1 MIDLETVKSTESGT
15 RFHRAVAILLGTI
28 AVLAAA
34 LGAVQMDRSQAEA
47 RATTQAARLT
57 GDLAAGIPV
66 QGITNATSLMA
77 MQQAVIRSAA
87 GTTRKLV
94 SLSSGDQAALAEG
107 AAEEAAGGRLL
118 DIAARMGATP
128 DASSDLPPY
137 ELRLMTAD
145 MNALNREVGEQ
156 NRLIDV
162 AAAEASADSSA
173 AVAGLSV
180 LALAGVLVGLASV
193 LGADRAGRAT
203 LGMAWLAAAAAAAA
217 LVSTFL

>member
-1 MIDLETVKSTESGT
+1 MIDLETVQSTDAGT

-34 LGAVQMDRSQAEA
+34 LGAVQMDRSQAET

-66 QGITNATSLMA
+66 QGITGAMSLMA

-87 GTTRKLV
+87 GTTRNLL
-94 SLSSGDQAALAEG
+94 SLDSGDQAALAEG
-107 AAEEAAGGRLL
+107 AAEVAAGTRLL

-145 MNALNREVGEQ
+145 MNALNREVEEQ
-156 NRLIDV
+156 NRFIDV

-203 LGMAWLAAAAAAAA
+203 LVMAWLAAGAAAAA

>member
-1 MIDLETVKSTESGT
+1 MIDLETVKSTEAGT
-15 RFHRAVAILLGTI
+15 RFHRAVAVLLGAI

-66 QGITNATSLMA
+66 QGITRATSLMA

-94 SLSSGDQAALAEG
+94 ALDSGDRAALAEG
-107 AAEEAAGGRLL
+107 AAEEIAGSRLL
-118 DIAARMGATP
+118 DIAASLGATP
-128 DASSDLPPY
+128 DASSGLPPY

-145 MNALNREVGEQ
+145 IDALNREVGDQ
-156 NRLIDV
+156 NRFIDV

-203 LGMAWLAAAAAAAA
+203 LGMAWLAAAAAAVA